1 MSFIRVCIVGCGRI
15 STLNALGYL
24 EHPDAK
30 IVAVCDLDRRK
41 AEEKAQEWGADKVY
55 TDYAE
60 VLKDE
65 EIDAVELLIPH
76 HLHCSMTI
84 QACEAGKH
92 VSLQKPMAL
101 SLAEADLMV
110 EAAEKAGVKLKVYEN
125 FIWYPPL
132 VKAKSLIDAG
142 EIGEPVSIRIKS
154 NAGRADLGWEVSPE
168 TWAWRMNEETC
179 GGGPLVFDDGF
190 HKFSLAMYLM
200 GEVEKVT
207 AWIDRTELVP
217 GVAYQ
222 DSPAM
227 IMWKY
232 KDSKRY
238 GIMDIVTSKDMFINT
253 DYYSIDERVEVTGTK
268 GVLWITR
275 CTAKMLQIPTLIVYR
290 DGQTMSYENLRDDW
304 ADSFIDSTKD
314 FIDCIQHDREP
325 KLNAREGR
333 EVLRFTLAAME
344 SAKRSQE
351 VYLDRMPS

>member
-1 MSFIRVCIVGCGRI
+1 MSLIRVCIVGAGRI
-15 STLNALGYL
+15 SALNALGYL

-30 IVAVCDLDRRK
+30 IAAVCDLDRSK
-41 AEEKAQEWGADKVY
+41 AEEKAKEWGADKVY

-60 VLKDE
+60 VLKDD
-65 EIDAVELLIPH
+65 EIDAVELLVPH
-76 HLHCSMTI
+76 HLHCKMTI

-101 SLAEADLMV
+101 TLAEADLMV

-132 VKAKSLIDAG
+132 VKAKELIDAG
-142 EIGEPVSIRIKS
+142 EIGEPISIRIKS
-154 NAGRADLGWEVSPE
+154 NAGRADLGWEVPQE
-168 TWAWRMNEETC
+168 AWAWRMNEETC

-200 GEVEKVT
+200 GEVEKVS
-207 AWIDRTELVP
+207 AWIDRTEIVP
-217 GVAYQ
+217 EVYYQ

-290 DGQTMSYENLRDDW
+290 DGQTTNYENLRDNW

-314 FIDCIQHDREP
+314 FIDCIKFNREP
-325 KLNAREGR
+325 KLNAKEGR

-344 SAKRSQE
+344 SAKRKQE
-351 VYLDRMPS
+351 VYLDQMP